1 MSTDKTAAE
10 IALDEIAAACG
21 CPPWEYPGQVV
32 RDVLGLVKANETLTA
47 SLATV
52 TRKRDEA
59 RRERDDHA
67 RFLYAAGYTPCNSE
81 ACNCGSWHGGHV
93 EELRA
98 RLRHVTQM
106 LVGAV
111 GAGGPMSAEAAA
123 EKAVATIMERDE
135 LRAALLNERGEGEPP
150 SEGWTYAQGTW
161 CKGDWTIWRD
171 TETDGIAVWVAD
183 WGGESMFDRPT
194 ARECMC
200 HVEADAALAAGGK
213 A

>member
-135 LRAALLNERGEGEPP
+135 LRAALETYRAALSARDQRTTQFCAEAVDARRAERAAIVAWLRERAEERTDDSLHADTDAIERGDHLP
-150 SEGWTYAQGTW
+150 
-161 CKGDWTIWRD
+161 
-171 TETDGIAVWVAD
+171 TDR
-183 WGGESMFDRPT
+183 SP
-194 ARECMC
+194 
-200 HVEADAALAAGGK
+200 K
-213 A
+213 

>member
-135 LRAALLNERGEGEPP
+135 LRAALE
-150 SEGWTYAQGTW
+150 TYRAALSARAAARQ
-161 CKGDWTIWRD
+161 
-171 TETDGIAVWVAD
+171 AVAD
-183 WGGESMFDRPT
+183 WMDAEAHERRLWT
-194 ARECMC
+194 AK
-200 HVEADAALAAGGK
+200 EAPGWAAYEASERALSEATAALAGSRP
-213 A
+213 